1 MSDPRVEE
9 ETVENDVMDVEV
21 SLHHEPREVCITVC
35 ITEDTESIDLAWFED
50 KKLNRVVNGTRRL
63 LQIGVRDWE
72 TLGTSET
79 VAEVMDTEAEGE
91 DEMRSSKRTRVAERV
106 PIQVPPEVEPEN
118 HDFDVNEFLLS
129 SPNPVVASVFWRLRD
144 TPKSSRTPWISCH
157 VIPVSEIRR

>member
-1 MSDPRVEE
+1 
-9 ETVENDVMDVEV
+9 MDVEE
-21 SLHHEPREVCITVC
+21 SLHHEPREVC

-50 KKLNRVVNGTRRL
+50 KKLNRVKMALDVCYRL
-63 LQIGVRDWE
+63 AFAIGKH
-72 TLGTSET
+72 LAHPIT

-91 DEMRSSKRTRVAERV
+91 DEMRSSKRPRVAERV
-106 PIQVPPEVEPEN
+106 PFQVPPEVEPEN
-118 HDFDVNEFLLS
+118 HDFDVNEFLRS